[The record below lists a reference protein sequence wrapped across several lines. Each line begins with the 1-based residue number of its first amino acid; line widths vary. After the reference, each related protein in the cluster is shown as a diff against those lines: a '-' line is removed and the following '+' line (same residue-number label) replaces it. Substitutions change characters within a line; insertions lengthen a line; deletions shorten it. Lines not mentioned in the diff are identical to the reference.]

1 MFGSEVDIEQAFGHA
16 VPMRRTYV
24 RRRLVALALLLTVL
38 AIGAPAAARV
48 VHADQGPAT
57 ATYVVQPGD
66 TLWSIAGRVAPDED
80 PRAVVD
86 AIGAANDLPGSGLV
100 PGQALQVPAA

>member
-1 MFGSEVDIEQAFGHA
+1 MFGSGVDIEQAFGHA

-24 RRRLVALALLLTVL
+24 RRRLVALALLVTVL

-48 VHADQGPAT
+48 VHPERGPAT
-57 ATYVVQPGD
+57 ATYVVRPGD
-66 TLWSIAGRVAPDED
+66 TLWSIAGRVAPDQD

-86 AIGAANDLPGSGLV
+86 AIGAANDLPGEGLV

>member
-1 MFGSEVDIEQAFGHA
+1 MFGSGVDIEQAFGHA
-16 VPMRRTYV
+16 VRMRRTYV
-24 RRRLVALALLLTVL
+24 RRRLVALALLVTVL

-48 VHADQGPAT
+48 VHPEPGPAT
-57 ATYVVQPGD
+57 ATYVVRPGD
-66 TLWSIAGRVAPDED
+66 TLWSIAGRVAPDQD

-86 AIGAANDLPGSGLV
+86 AIGAANDLPGGGLV

>member
-1 MFGSEVDIEQAFGHA
+1 MFGSGVDIEQAFGHA
-16 VPMRRTYV
+16 VHMRRTYV
-24 RRRLVALALLLTVL
+24 RRRLVALPLLVTVL

-48 VHADQGPAT
+48 VHPERGPAT
-57 ATYVVQPGD
+57 TTYVVQPGD
-66 TLWSIAGRVAPDED
+66 TLWAIAGRVAPDRD

-86 AIGAANDLPGSGLV
+86 AIGAANDLPGDGLV